1 MIASSCSISGRRTD
15 ISLLIL
21 QRVAASSLFVACTIL
36 LVPSG
41 FFKTIGVL
49 MMVFKVEDSSN
60 QDLGHMRNLIRH
72 RVVPEALLVNLGLRK
87 VVKRMIL
94 GEISKS

>member
-21 QRVAASSLFVACTIL
+21 QRVAASSLFVAYTIL

-41 FFKTIGVL
+41 LFKTIGVL
-49 MMVFKVEDSSN
+49 MMVFKVEIAMTICYFFYDS
-60 QDLGHMRNLIRH
+60 L
-72 RVVPEALLVNLGLRK
+72 P
-87 VVKRMIL
+87 
-94 GEISKS
+94 SKSIEDCLDGAVHLLKEG